1 MANLNY
7 YNPIKTTWSNA
18 MQAIVA
24 MVQTSKKSLE
34 EEWMPSAFTC
44 RFLNPQE
51 NNY

>member
-24 MVQTSKKSLE
+24 MLQTSKKSWEGGGCQVLLHT
-34 EEWMPSAFTC
+34 AT
-44 RFLNPQE
+44 
-51 NNY
+51 